1 MVLVTNVVEQPAEV
15 TPCKPIVVGP
25 DIDPAATV

>member
-1 MVLVTNVVEQPAEV
+1 MVLVTSVVEQPPEV
-15 TPCKPIVVGP
+15 TPCKPMVVGA